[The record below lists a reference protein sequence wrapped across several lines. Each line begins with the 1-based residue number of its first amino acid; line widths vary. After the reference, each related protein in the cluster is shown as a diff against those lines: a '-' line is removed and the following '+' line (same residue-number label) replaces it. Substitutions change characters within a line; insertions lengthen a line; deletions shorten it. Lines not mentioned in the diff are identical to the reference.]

1 MQSLFRFHYNIFWS
15 KNKIFPCWSGNCN
28 FCLDPSVGF
37 KLLLL
42 LSVYIAFVMLFFCD
56 LCPLLCA
63 LFCFGSQSLISS
75 LRLCCVTHYYPITTF
90 YFSDAYNWFIF
101 LLSDIKLI
109 SSQSVLFA
117 FKISSF
123 LLSNGYSLPNLCLVF
138 WLSMIP
144 FSYYPCYGHT
154 INSFC
159 VLSPTQKKWDSF
171 WGDFH
176 DAPGHLCLSS

>member
-1 MQSLFRFHYNIFWS
+1 
-15 KNKIFPCWSGNCN
+15 
-28 FCLDPSVGF
+28 
-37 KLLLL
+37 
-42 LSVYIAFVMLFFCD
+42 MLFFCD

-75 LRLCCVTHYYPITTF
+75 LKLCCVTHYYPITTF

-109 SSQSVLFA
+109 SSQSLLFA

-123 LLSNGYSLPNLCLVF
+123 LLSNGYSLPNLGLVF

-154 INSFC
+154 INSIC
-159 VLSPTQKKWDSF
+159 VLSPTQKKMRFILRGFPRCSWAFVSEQLESYEKTMKPIVVNEY
-171 WGDFH
+171 FH
-176 DAPGHLCLSS
+176 FHRVYTVH

>member
-15 KNKIFPCWSGNCN
+15 KNKIFPCWPGNCN

-42 LSVYIAFVMLFFCD
+42 LSVYIAFVMYFFVIYA
-56 LCPLLCA
+56 LCSVLYY
-63 LFCFGSQSLISS
+63 CFGSQSLISS
-75 LRLCCVTHYYPITTF
+75 LRLCCVTHNYPITTF

-138 WLSMIP
+138 LDIYDP
-144 FSYYPCYGHT
+144 FLILFMLLAY
-154 INSFC
+154 N
-159 VLSPTQKKWDSF
+159 
-171 WGDFH
+171 
-176 DAPGHLCLSS
+176 